1 MGTSFKFAK
10 PTLDVQP
17 LSKWFGPQSI
27 CFFCLVIV
35 SQNTSLDFG
44 TVLACLESRA
54 FAIPSQFF
62 KRDLQERS
70 NICELK
76 EKKNHSRPEFCILF
90 YGEHLNPSWLLTGLL
105 AFLQPA
111 VQAEITVCCQFQRD
125 TMRPVLFHACLTA
138 FTTRKTFRWRKP
150 ARVKSG
156 VISVEMTGHQLTVFM
171 LRFGTASLLRFRPW

>member
-10 PTLDVQP
+10 QTLDLQP
-17 LSKWFGPQSI
+17 LSRWFGPQSI
-27 CFFCLVIV
+27 CLVIV

-44 TVLACLESRA
+44 TVLSCLESRA

-76 EKKNHSRPEFCILF
+76 EKKKYHSRPKFCILF
-90 YGEHLNPSWLLTGLL
+90 YGEHLNPSWHLTGLL

-125 TMRPVLFHACLTA
+125 AMRPVLFHACLTA
-138 FTTRKTFRWRKP
+138 FTMWKTFRWRKLE
-150 ARVKSG
+150 RVKIG
-156 VISVEMTGHQLTVFM
+156 VISVEMTGHQLTMFT
-171 LRFGTASLLRFRPW
+171 LGFGTASVLRFRPW